1 MIYHFILN
9 PKSGRSRKQAKME
22 EHIKSACAKRQLNY
36 HIYYTTCV
44 KDATEYVKS
53 MISISAERQRFICV
67 GGDGTINE
75 IVNSAPCNSNVE
87 FGVIPGGSGNDF
99 VRNFSNHRLF
109 SDIDAQID
117 GAPRSLDLIRCNDT
131 YCVNMINIGFDC
143 AVAKKANEIKSKY
156 KFASPSIAYIIGV
169 IIGFFQKFGT
179 PMKITYDDGTIID
192 QELTL
197 TAIGNGRFCGGGF
210 MSAPGAA
217 LDDGKL
223 DICAISKVSR
233 LTFITLVGH
242 YKAGTF
248 LSNKRAMEV
257 INYKQA
263 KHFKMEFDAPIPIC
277 IDGEITSAQSI
288 DFEVIPNGF
297 NFVLPKGCEFR
308 FKNKKDAPEKK
319 HSEIKDEE

>member
-9 PKSGRSRKQAKME
+9 PKSGRSRKQSKME
-22 EHIKSACAKRQLNY
+22 DHIKSACTKRQLNY
-36 HIYYTTCV
+36 HIYYTTCA

-53 MISISAERQRFICV
+53 MISISAERQRFICL

-99 VRNFSNHRLF
+99 VRNFSNHKLF

-117 GAPRSLDLIRCNDT
+117 GTAKSLDLIRCNDI

-179 PMKITYDDGTIID
+179 PMKIIYDNGEVID
-192 QELTL
+192 RELTL

-210 MSAPGAA
+210 MSAPNAT
-217 LDDGKL
+217 LDDGKM
-223 DICAISKVSR
+223 DICAINKISR
-233 LTFITLVGH
+233 LAFIGLVGM
-242 YKAGTF
+242 YKSGTF
-248 LSNKRAMEV
+248 LSSKKAMEFFD
-257 INYKQA
+257 YRQGS
-263 KHFKMEFDAPIPIC
+263 HFKMEFESPIPIC
-277 IDGEITSAQSI
+277 IDGEISSAQTI
-288 DFEVIPNGF
+288 DFQVIPNGF

-308 FKNKKDAPEKK
+308 FKNKKGHSEKK
-319 HSEIKDEE
+319 HLDIKDEE

>member
-9 PKSGRSRKQAKME
+9 PKRGSNRKQAKME
-22 EHIKSACAKRQLNY
+22 EHIKSACAKRQLDY

-53 MISISAERQRFICV
+53 MISISTERQRFICV

-99 VRNFSNHRLF
+99 VRNFTGRKLF

-117 GAPRSLDLIRCNDT
+117 GSPVSLDLIRCNDQ

-179 PMKITYDDGTIID
+179 HMKITHDNGDVID
-192 QELTL
+192 TELTL

-210 MSAPGAA
+210 MAAPKAS
-217 LDDGKL
+217 LTDGLL
-223 DICAISKVSR
+223 DICAIKKISR
-233 LTFITLVGH
+233 LTFVSLVGH

-248 LSNKRAMEV
+248 LTNSRAMKIMDYRQV
-257 INYKQA
+257 
-263 KHFKMEFDAPIPIC
+263 KHFNIEFDTPVSIC
-277 IDGEITSAQSI
+277 IDGEITSSQNVDI
-288 DFEVIPNGF
+288 ELIHNGF
-297 NFVLPKGCEFR
+297 NFVMPKGCEFK
-308 FKNKKDAPEKK
+308 FKSKNDTDANQ
-319 HSEIKDEE
+319 SYDNQ